1 MQYLYTVIL
10 LPQYLRWVL
19 LIRLIIY
26 SNTHTHTHPETV
38 SCRFFW
44 RMIAQDCNIV
54 APPPRTDDDTAGGN
68 NVTQQ
73 SRSQSESSTVLL
85 GSLQS
90 GSQSCGHE
98 QGQSRPGPR
107 GVRPDLQPHRHA
119 DISSLFFLKNR
130 DTGRQQDSVW
140 LGFVRFSS
148 GNTTKKKKKPQQV
161 SWWLFKLW
169 FMFVSCPGSNRQPNR
184 TQSEEEA
191 RQQLS
196 DDTLRNRRT
205 IIRTQRRHPAPVDP
219 VRPRPAAPS
228 PAPHCCTKHSSYY
241 IHTNFCCT
249 DRQNQLHT
257 DSTGFLLDLLVSCW
271 PAVRTRICLKH
282 KVRNWPESSYTW
294 YEYPITRTVN

>member
-26 SNTHTHTHPETV
+26 SNTHTHTHTHTHPETV

-119 DISSLFFLKNR
+119 DISSLFFFKK
-130 DTGRQQDSVW
+130 TGTQEGSRTRFDSA
-140 LGFVRFSS
+140 
-148 GNTTKKKKKPQQV
+148 
-161 SWWLFKLW
+161 LFA
-169 FMFVSCPGSNRQPNR
+169 SAP
-184 TQSEEEA
+184 E
-191 RQQLS
+191 
-196 DDTLRNRRT
+196 
-205 IIRTQRRHPAPVDP
+205 TQRKKNPT
-219 VRPRPAAPS
+219 S
-228 PAPHCCTKHSSYY
+228 
-241 IHTNFCCT
+241 
-249 DRQNQLHT
+249 
-257 DSTGFLLDLLVSCW
+257 FLV
-271 PAVRTRICLKH
+271 I
-282 KVRNWPESSYTW
+282 
-294 YEYPITRTVN
+294 I